1 MSRKIFRIEF
11 YERCREDVSGLIV
24 SMRRKDIIFCADM
37 PNQSLVTNQLCM
49 LVMPLLLPDQIGA
62 MRHRLHLQCAPK
74 EEGISEQGHFT
85 LRPL

>member
-24 SMRRKDIIFCADM
+24 SMRRKHIINCADM
-37 PNQSLVTNQLCM
+37 PNQSLVNNKLCM

-62 MRHRLHLQCAPK
+62 TRHRLHLQGDQNG
-74 EEGISEQGHFT
+74 EGISEQG
-85 LRPL
+85 

>member
-1 MSRKIFRIEF
+1 MSRKIF
-11 YERCREDVSGLIV
+11 SGLIV

-62 MRHRLHLQCAPK
+62 TRHRLHLQGDQNG
-74 EEGISEQGHFT
+74 EGISEQG
-85 LRPL
+85 